1 MPLRNRRHT
10 GVILRLYL
18 EISMFKKIVPFAS
31 RARAAV
37 AGAALSVAAAAH
49 AADPA
54 TAQEALGTLSTS
66 NTGYGPVLWGMAAAA
81 VGIMIGIKWIKRGR
95 GAA

>member
-1 MPLRNRRHT
+1 MSLLNRRHT

-18 EISMFKKIVPFAS
+18 EISMFEKIGPSVS

-37 AGAALSVAAAAH
+37 VGAALSVAAAAH